1 METWTVP
8 GSASTN
14 SLRYHL
20 RDEFVVENTEQTKAD
35 IVNQALFRLPATQ
48 QQGWLVAHV
57 NNNRA
62 SRGCLRSALT
72 SPFSKRYPS

>member
-35 IVNQALFRLPATQ
+35 IVNQALFRCLPCSKV
-48 QQGWLVAHV
+48 GWSHM
-57 NNNRA
+57 
-62 SRGCLRSALT
+62 
-72 SPFSKRYPS
+72 